1 MRIALISDIH
11 ANREAFEACLE
22 HARRSGADEYVFLGD
37 YVGYG
42 ADPGWVVD
50 AVMAHVEQGA
60 VAVLGNHDAAAIGAP
75 ADMNEDAAIAIAWT
89 KTKLTPRQSE
99 FLGRLPLTTQRGG
112 YLYVH
117 ADPVA
122 PADWGYITDLYS
134 ASRALVATQAHATF
148 CGHTH
153 VPSLFHMSVTG
164 KFAGFDPIDR
174 VEIPLTARRRWLAV
188 IGSVGQPRD
197 HNPAACYALLDDAHE
212 VLTYVRVPYDV
223 DTAAKKIRNAGL
235 PIGLSYRLYQ
245 GY

>member
-22 HARRSGADEYVFLGD
+22 HAQRNGVDEYVFLGD

-50 AVMAHVEQGA
+50 SVMAYVERGA
-60 VAVLGNHDAAAIGAP
+60 VAVLGNHDAAAVGQE
-75 ADMNEDAAIAIAWT
+75 ADMNEDAAAAIEWT
-89 KTKLTPRQSE
+89 KTKLTAEQSK
-99 FLGRLPLTTQRGG
+99 FLSELPLTARRGD

-117 ADPVA
+117 ANPVA
-122 PADWGYITDLYS
+122 PAEWGYVADLYS
-134 ASRALVATQAHATF
+134 ASRSLVSTQSHVTF

-153 VPSLFHMSVTG
+153 VPTLFHMSITG

-197 HNPAACYALLDDAHE
+197 HNPAACYAMLDDAQD
-212 VLTYVRVPYDV
+212 VLTYIRVPYDI
-223 DTAAKKIRNAGL
+223 DTAANKIRDAGL

>member
-11 ANREAFEACLE
+11 ANREAFEACLD
-22 HARRSGADEYVFLGD
+22 HAQRNGVDEYVFLGD

-50 AVMAHVEQGA
+50 SVMAHVERGA
-60 VAVLGNHDAAAIGAP
+60 VAILGNHDAAAVGQV
-75 ADMNEDAAIAIAWT
+75 ADMNEDATAAIEWT
-89 KTKLTPRQSE
+89 KTKLTRTQSE
-99 FLGRLPLTTQRGG
+99 FLSRLPLMQQRGA

-117 ADPVA
+117 ANPVA
-122 PADWGYITDLYS
+122 PADWGYVADLYS
-134 ASRALVATQAHATF
+134 ASRSLVATQAHATF

-153 VPSLFHMSVTG
+153 VPGLFHMSVTG

-174 VEIPLTARRRWLAV
+174 VEIPLTPRRRWLAV

-197 HNPAACYALLDDAHE
+197 HNPAACYALLDDTHD
-212 VLTYVRVPYDV
+212 VLTYIRVPYDI
-223 DTAAKKIRNAGL
+223 DTAAKKIRDAGL